1 MSESREWVLLHAG
14 ALGDLVLAI
23 HLLRRVVPP
32 LTPVCVRSLARTSI
46 GPIRSALFSLED
58 CLGAA
63 RDTTW
68 LFVDDDSPPPNRL
81 RDSLNQRRVLSFLGS
96 VDAPHHRRLTRL
108 KPRLTL
114 CIEPRPNPQSPRH
127 ILDQWQLQLAQQG
140 LLAPA
145 CLRAAQDGLDFAS
158 TPAGPVVLH
167 PGSGG
172 HAKCWPL
179 ESYLQLARALSNS
192 GLSPKFVLGPAEIER
207 WERQCIAQLRDE
219 FPTTLCADIASLR
232 TILGQARAYVGND
245 SGATHLAAF
254 LGLQTL
260 ALFGP
265 TDPMVWAP
273 LGRRVQVLS
282 GRPTLPGWGI
292 QVDEIVRRLTTKGGL
307 ADGTPS
313 KA

>member
-1 MSESREWVLLHAG
+1 MSESQEWVLLHAG
-14 ALGDLVLAI
+14 ALGDLVLAL
-23 HLLRRVVPP
+23 HLLRRFVPP
-32 LTPVCVRSLARTSI
+32 LAPVRVRSLARSSI
-46 GPIRSALFSLED
+46 GPIRTALFSLED
-58 CLGAA
+58 CPGAA

-68 LFVDDDSPPPNRL
+68 LFSDDDSPPPDRL
-81 RDSLNQRRVLSFLGS
+81 RASMNQRRVLSFLGS
-96 VDAPHHRRLTRL
+96 ADAPHHHRLARLT
-108 KPRLTL
+108 PRLML
-114 CIEPRPNPQSPRH
+114 CIEPRPDPQSRRH

-140 LLAPA
+140 LPAPV
-145 CLRAAQDGLDFAS
+145 CLRGAQDGLECETA
-158 TPAGPVVLH
+158 PAGPVVLH

-172 HAKCWPL
+172 HAKCWPQG
-179 ESYLQLARALSNS
+179 SYVQLARALSNL
-192 GLSPKFVLGPAEIER
+192 GVSPTFVLGPAEIER
-207 WERQCIAQLRDE
+207 WERQCIAQLRGE
-219 FPTTLCADIASLR
+219 FPTALCADIASLQAV
-232 TILGQARAYVGND
+232 LGHARAYVGND

-265 TDPMVWAP
+265 TDPTVWAP

-292 QVDEIVRRLTTKGGL
+292 QVDEIVRVLRAKGIL